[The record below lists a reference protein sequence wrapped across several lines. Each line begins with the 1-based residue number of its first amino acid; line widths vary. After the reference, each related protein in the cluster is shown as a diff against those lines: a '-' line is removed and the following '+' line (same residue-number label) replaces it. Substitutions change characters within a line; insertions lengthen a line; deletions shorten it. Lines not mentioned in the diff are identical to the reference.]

1 MERPEYFG
9 YMILNVA
16 STDID
21 TWILIFIH
29 NITYNIAKYRQ
40 VHIVEKFH
48 FIVEQATFMQIV
60 INNKSVG

>member
-1 MERPEYFG
+1 
-9 YMILNVA
+9 MILNVA